1 MGLWGGLGGSQTATP
16 TILGRVFDNVW
27 LGLLALVLALVL
39 VLLEEDSLVLFRD
52 AVSKSLSRM
61 LGVVV
66 VST

>member
-39 VLLEEDSLVLFRD
+39 FRD